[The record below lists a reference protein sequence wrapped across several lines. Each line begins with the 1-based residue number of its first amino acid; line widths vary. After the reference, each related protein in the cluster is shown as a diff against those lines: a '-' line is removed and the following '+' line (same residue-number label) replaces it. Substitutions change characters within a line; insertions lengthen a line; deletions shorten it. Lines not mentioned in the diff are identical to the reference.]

1 MKIAEMKCLRKW
13 GMKMSE
19 EIEKLIK
26 IQNSLNKNKYHL
38 FIQTNLDNEY
48 RWELFL
54 YNPDIE
60 YYLSSNNRFILD
72 SERATLD
79 ELEEYLKK
87 YNGFDRW

>member
-1 MKIAEMKCLRKW
+1 
-13 GMKMSE
+13 MSK
-19 EIEKLIK
+19 EIEKLLK
-26 IQNSLNKNKYHL
+26 IQNRLDRNKYHL

-54 YNPDIE
+54 YNPNIE
-60 YYLSSNNRFILD
+60 DYLSSYNRIILD
-72 SERATLD
+72 SERTSLD

>member
-1 MKIAEMKCLRKW
+1 
-13 GMKMSE
+13 MSK
-19 EIEKLIK
+19 EIEKLLK
-26 IQNSLNKNKYHL
+26 IQNRLDRNKYHL

-54 YNPDIE
+54 YNPNIE
-60 YYLSSNNRFILD
+60 DYLSSNNRIILD
-72 SERATLD
+72 SERTSLD